1 MSTLPSPTSDGPVAI
16 DYGKLTRM
24 QKLALFLIVI
34 GPEAAAEILR
44 SFDDGQIELLCR
56 EMGGFPMVPD
66 VVRRQVL
73 EEFAPLIG
81 ESVSSSLGGLDF
93 AKRAVEKVRGDHRA
107 TSILGRAGMTD
118 GAATADALRD
128 FGEMEGRQIFNLLR
142 AEHPQTIAF
151 VLSHL
156 TSAKAAE
163 VFGLLVPEV
172 REEVIERLGIID
184 RTSTALVGKIVRS
197 LGRHLESGP
206 RPTLQASGGIRAV
219 ADLLNGLDKATS
231 KTVLTRLEER
241 NATLGAA
248 VRRRLFSF
256 EDLSRL
262 TAADLQ
268 RVLREVDSSNLALSL
283 KGASDG
289 LKDKVFGAI
298 SKRAAESLRDEIG
311 MLGAVRRKE
320 VDAAQDSVIQVVRR
334 LEEEGAVTLDSDA
347 AQTLS

>member
-66 VVRRQVL
+66 FVRRQVL

-206 RPTLQASGGIRAV
+206 RPTLQASGGVRAV

>member
-1 MSTLPSPTSDGPVAI
+1 MSTAPSSTAEGPATI
-16 DYGKLTRM
+16 DYAKLTRM

-56 EMGGFPMVPD
+56 DMGGFPMVPD
-66 VVRRQVL
+66 AVRRQVL
-73 EEFAPLIG
+73 EEFSPLVG
-81 ESVSSSLGGLDF
+81 ESVASSLGGLDF

-107 TSILGRAGMTD
+107 SSILGRAGMSD
-118 GAATADALRD
+118 GAASADALRD

-156 TSAKAAE
+156 ASAKAAE
-163 VFGLLVPEV
+163 VFGLLPPEV
-172 REEVIERLGIID
+172 REEVIERLGTID

-197 LGRHLESGP
+197 LGRHLDSGP
-206 RPTLQASGGIRAV
+206 RPTLQASGGVRAV
-219 ADLLNGLDKATS
+219 ADLLNGLDKTTS
-231 KTVLTRLEER
+231 KAVLVRLEER
-241 NATLGAA
+241 NAALGAA

-256 EDLSRL
+256 EDLLRL
-262 TAADLQ
+262 TASDLQ
-268 RVLREVDSSNLALSL
+268 RVLREVDSANLALSL
-283 KGASDG
+283 KGASEG
-289 LKDKVFGAI
+289 LKEKVFAAI
-298 SKRAAESLRDEIG
+298 SKRAAESLRDEIS

-320 VDAAQDSVIQVVRR
+320 VEVAQDAVIQVVRR
-334 LEEEGAVTLDSDA
+334 LEEEGAVVLDADS

>member
-1 MSTLPSPTSDGPVAI
+1 
-16 DYGKLTRM
+16 
-24 QKLALFLIVI
+24 
-34 GPEAAAEILR
+34 
-44 SFDDGQIELLCR
+44 
-56 EMGGFPMVPD
+56 
-66 VVRRQVL
+66 
-73 EEFAPLIG
+73 
-81 ESVSSSLGGLDF
+81 LGGLDF

-163 VFGLLVPEV
+163 VFGLLVPEA

-197 LGRHLESGP
+197 LGRHLEAGP
-206 RPTLQASGGIRAV
+206 RPTLQASGGVRAV

-268 RVLREVDSSNLALSL
+268 RVLREVDSSNLAMAL

-320 VDAAQDSVIQVVRR
+320 VDAAQDSVIEVVRR
-334 LEEEGAVTLDSDA
+334 LEEEGAVTLDGDA

>member
-16 DYGKLTRM
+16 DYAKLTRM
-24 QKLALFLIVI
+24 KKLALFLIVI

-206 RPTLQASGGIRAV
+206 RPTLQASGGVRAV

>member
-1 MSTLPSPTSDGPVAI
+1 
-16 DYGKLTRM
+16 
-24 QKLALFLIVI
+24 
-34 GPEAAAEILR
+34 
-44 SFDDGQIELLCR
+44 
-56 EMGGFPMVPD
+56 MVPD

-163 VFGLLVPEV
+163 VFGLLVPET

-197 LGRHLESGP
+197 LGRHLEAGP
-206 RPTLQASGGIRAV
+206 RPTLQASGGVRAV

-262 TAADLQ
+262 TGADLQ
-268 RVLREVDSSNLALSL
+268 RVLREVDSSNLAMAL

-298 SKRAAESLRDEIG
+298 SKRAAEGLRDEIG

-320 VDAAQDSVIQVVRR
+320 VDAAQDSVIEVVRR
-334 LEEEGAVTLDSDA
+334 LEEEGAVTLDGDA

>member
-1 MSTLPSPTSDGPVAI
+1 MSTFSPPATESPAAI
-16 DYGKLTRM
+16 DYAKLSRM

-66 VVRRQVL
+66 AVRRQVL
-73 EEFAPLIG
+73 EEVSPLIG
-81 ESVSSSLGGLDF
+81 ESVASSLGGLEF
-93 AKRAVEKVRGDHRA
+93 AKRAVEKVKGDHRA
-107 TSILGRAGMTD
+107 TSILGRAGMSD
-118 GAATADALRD
+118 GAASADALRD

-163 VFGLLVPEV
+163 VFGILAPEV
-172 REEVIERLGIID
+172 REEVIERLGTID

-197 LGRHLESGP
+197 LGRHFESGP
-206 RPTLQASGGIRAV
+206 RPTLQASGGVRAV
-219 ADLLNGLDKATS
+219 ADLLNGLDRATS
-231 KTVLTRLEER
+231 KTVLARLEER
-241 NATLGAA
+241 NASLGAA

-256 EDLSRL
+256 EDLTRL

-268 RVLREVDSSNLALSL
+268 RVMREVDSSNLALSL
-283 KGASDG
+283 KGASEP
-289 LKDKVFGAI
+289 LKEKVFAAI

-320 VDAAQDSVIQVVRR
+320 VDAAQDAVIQVVRR
-334 LEEEGAVTLDSDA
+334 LEEEGAVTLDADA

>member
-156 TSAKAAE
+156 TSVKAAE

-206 RPTLQASGGIRAV
+206 RPTLQASGGVRAV

>member
-206 RPTLQASGGIRAV
+206 RPTLQASGGVRAV

-262 TAADLQ
+262 TPSDLQ

-283 KGASDG
+283 KGASEG

-334 LEEEGAVTLDSDA
+334 LEEEGAVTLDGDA

>member
-1 MSTLPSPTSDGPVAI
+1 
-16 DYGKLTRM
+16 
-24 QKLALFLIVI
+24 
-34 GPEAAAEILR
+34 
-44 SFDDGQIELLCR
+44 
-56 EMGGFPMVPD
+56 
-66 VVRRQVL
+66 
-73 EEFAPLIG
+73 
-81 ESVSSSLGGLDF
+81 LGGLDF

-206 RPTLQASGGIRAV
+206 RPTLQASGGVRAV

>member
-24 QKLALFLIVI
+24 QKLALFLLVI

-66 VVRRQVL
+66 FVRRQVL

-206 RPTLQASGGIRAV
+206 RPTLQASGGVRAV

>member
-206 RPTLQASGGIRAV
+206 RPTLQASGGVRAV

>member
-16 DYGKLTRM
+16 DYAKLTRM

-44 SFDDGQIELLCR
+44 SFDDGQIVLLCR

-73 EEFAPLIG
+73 EEFSPLIG

-107 TSILGRAGMTD
+107 NSILGRAGMTD

-163 VFGLLVPEV
+163 VFGLLVPEA

-197 LGRHLESGP
+197 LGRHLEAGP
-206 RPTLQASGGIRAV
+206 RPTLQASGGVRAV

-268 RVLREVDSSNLALSL
+268 RVLREVDSSNLAMAL

-320 VDAAQDSVIQVVRR
+320 VDAAQDSVIEVVRR
-334 LEEEGAVTLDSDA
+334 LEEEGAVSLDGDA

>member
-16 DYGKLTRM
+16 DFGKLTRM

-206 RPTLQASGGIRAV
+206 RPTLQASGGVRAV

>member
-16 DYGKLTRM
+16 DYAKLTRM

-206 RPTLQASGGIRAV
+206 RPTLQASGGVRAV

-298 SKRAAESLRDEIG
+298 SKRAAESPRDEIG